1 MKGGRKIYE
10 IIKKYDQTGFP
21 DDEMS
26 LGYPIHVYQ
35 ESINQYIQEYL
46 VNFPYFIRIMEDYG
60 FVLATKDEAR
70 HMGLPN
76 GSPMFSE
83 LFTLMENEVKRDSNK
98 QANYRSAVFMSPEEK
113 RISFMNRCFIFKKVR
128 SVDAKKMM
136 ETLLKEEEFKDRN
149 SEENLKEVEEIVKEQ
164 VLDEPI
170 VKKRRLVLTKPVAT
184 MVVTPTNVVAE
195 PVRGPIFTGEKII
208 LKKRKI

>member
-1 MKGGRKIYE
+1 
-10 IIKKYDQTGFP
+10 
-21 DDEMS
+21 
-26 LGYPIHVYQ
+26 
-35 ESINQYIQEYL
+35 
-46 VNFPYFIRIMEDYG
+46 
-60 FVLATKDEAR
+60 
-70 HMGLPN
+70 
-76 GSPMFSE
+76 
-83 LFTLMENEVKRDSNK
+83 
-98 QANYRSAVFMSPEEK
+98 
-113 RISFMNRCFIFKKVR
+113 MNRCFIFKKVR